1 MTLGVHLQIVLAVVL
16 AVLCYS
22 LVVVCILCCRR
33 KKKSISSLDKE
44 AVLLS
49 PYPPTVTLTPSQFAH
64 PIIKQQYEELD
75 GDVLDFPLSK
85 SSSSPSEDDLCA
97 LPSDISPTRSPGL
110 LLSPRVSVPVRRLSS
125 PVLSNPS
132 NKSPVHGRASLP
144 SINKLTLMSRSK
156 RAKDRRSTVSGESFL
171 GSEGSSLNSDP
182 QLKDGAQY
190 GAMSGGSKPTPLLHF
205 SLLFSSAYGT
215 LMVNILGVSGTSRK
229 KSSVFVRASLP
240 PLCPAPQLLPSR
252 RRSFSP
258 ELHSQSTV
266 LQVGPIE
273 ELRLCT
279 LTLAVYSRDF
289 SGLREAMV
297 GLVEM
302 PCEQMDLTPDT
313 TCTFTR
319 EINPTKCK
327 LKKSVSSQ
335 ETLAHRK
342 TSVCVPK
349 VLGQVFLL
357 LQYQSLAQRIKLMV
371 RKADDL
377 AKLTKIPGTPD
388 HYVVINMRLDG
399 KVIATKETKGAS
411 GLSPVWNA
419 PFLFDLPPGDVT
431 ELPLLFEFII
441 MQGRLYTKS
450 SVLGRVLIGSSAS
463 EEGRSHWKEVLSRGQ
478 IETAR
483 WHSIQPDVL

>member
-1 MTLGVHLQIVLAVVL
+1 MTLGVHLQIGLAVVL

-22 LVVVCILCCRR
+22 LVVVCVLCCRR
-33 KKKSISSLDKE
+33 KKKSVSSLDKE

-75 GDVLDFPLSK
+75 GDVLDYPLSK

-97 LPSDISPTRSPGL
+97 LPSPSHSPGL
-110 LLSPRVSVPVRRLSS
+110 LLSPGLSVPVRRLSS
-125 PVLSNPS
+125 PVLPSPS

-144 SINKLTLMSRSK
+144 SISKLSLMSRSK

-171 GSEGSSLNSDP
+171 GNEGSSLTSDP

-190 GAMSGGSKPTPLLHF
+190 GAMPGGSKPTPLLHF
-205 SLLFSSAYGT
+205 SLLFSSVYGT
-215 LMVNILGVSGTSRK
+215 LVVNILGVSGTSRK
-229 KSSVFVRASLP
+229 RSAVFVRASLP
-240 PLCPAPQLLPSR
+240 PLCPSPQPLPSR
-252 RRSFSP
+252 RRSLSP
-258 ELHSQSTV
+258 ELHSQSAV
-266 LQVGPIE
+266 LQVGSME

-279 LTLAVYSRDF
+279 LRLAVYSRDF
-289 SGLREAMV
+289 SGLREAML

-302 PCEQMDLTPDT
+302 SCEQMELTPDT

-319 EINPTKCK
+319 EISPTKSK

-335 ETLAHRK
+335 ETLALRK

-349 VLGQVFLL
+349 VLGQVFVL

-371 RKADDL
+371 RKAEHL

-388 HYVVINMRLDG
+388 HYVVINLRLDG
-399 KVIATKETKGAS
+399 KVIATKETKGAG
-411 GLSPVWNA
+411 GLNPVWNA

-431 ELPLLFEFII
+431 QLPLLFEFII

-450 SVLGRVLIGSSAS
+450 SVLGRVLIGSGAS
-463 EEGRSHWKEVLSRGQ
+463 EEGRAHWKEVLSRGQ
-478 IETAR
+478 IEAAR